1 MNVSKGRLNMANISN
16 TVVCDGN
23 DTPSSLKLS
32 NYKNIVIL
40 QTYIVLLIVL

>member
-23 DTPSSLKLS
+23 DTPFSFKLQ
-32 NYKNIVIL
+32 NIVIL